1 MPTEKHSFEENLK
14 ELETVVRSLESGNV
28 SLDEMLGLFERGVA
42 LTKEC
47 TKQLDS
53 TEQKI
58 NILIN
63 KADGLVAEEP
73 FETAIPGD
81 LK

>member
-14 ELETVVRSLESGNV
+14 ELETVVKSLESGNV

-58 NILIN
+58 NILIK
-63 KADGLVAEEP
+63 KADGSMAEEP
-73 FETAIPGD
+73 FETTIPGD

>member
-58 NILIN
+58 NILIK
-63 KADGLVAEEP
+63 KADGLVTEEP

>member
-14 ELETVVRSLESGNV
+14 ELETVVRLLESGNV

-58 NILIN
+58 NILIK
-63 KADGLVAEEP
+63 KADGSMAEEP

>member
-58 NILIN
+58 NILIK

-73 FETAIPGD
+73 FETVIPGD
-81 LK
+81 

>member
-58 NILIN
+58 NILIK
-63 KADGLVAEEP
+63 KADGSMAEEP